1 MHTCLALICIF
12 FANKWTTGLKRKEA
26 ELFLLHMLSYGG
38 PAVAERSW
46 LCAHR
51 LIAENIAS
59 RKQQSQRALAQNYL
73 HICKWSGTT
82 PILCRCFIAPCS
94 KIRSFESNYAVLM
107 KVLACRW
114 GYSAPPSGSAG
125 GALYPFAIL
134 GTALDADL
142 ANLFSRLSQACT
154 NLWLIGQWLP
164 DSRFSW
170 VANVLFVCCW
180 ICLRGGCSGE

>member
-59 RKQQSQRALAQNYL
+59 RKQKSQWALAQNCL

-82 PILCRCFIAPCS
+82 LILCRCFIAPCS

-114 GYSAPPSGSAG
+114 GFSAPPQWFG
-125 GALYPFAIL
+125 GWGIVPLCHSRYGPGCWFGKFVFKTFTSLHKPVADRAV
-134 GTALDADL
+134 TA
-142 ANLFSRLSQACT
+142 R
-154 NLWLIGQWLP
+154 
-164 DSRFSW
+164 
-170 VANVLFVCCW
+170 
-180 ICLRGGCSGE
+180 